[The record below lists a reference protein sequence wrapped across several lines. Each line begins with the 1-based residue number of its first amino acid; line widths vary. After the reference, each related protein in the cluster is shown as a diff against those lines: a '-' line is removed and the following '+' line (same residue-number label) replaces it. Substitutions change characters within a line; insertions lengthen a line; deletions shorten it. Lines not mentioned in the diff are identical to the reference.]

1 LLRFKLEPFRSG
13 AFNLRIFGRC
23 HYFDEPGRTW
33 AVGLPTKHGPD
44 AKPRNRANRCCRQ
57 RAYQVCLARSRVRRV
72 RVAFIISFPLSAVH
86 CSHRQPYAGKPPACG
101 DGQARMGLT
110 AVSLSSKLSQVD
122 AVRNSEFV
130 SGVGSETGLRAP
142 TGRSSC
148 RVLLKAT
155 SVPEMLEGAFPRP
168 QTTERPPRNDVRPIL
183 SAAKGVEAALVQTCA
198 KRAKPFSQGSTGFDV
213 VAALPGCWEYLPITG
228 VTPRAVLRSDLDRKG
243 RSMVGRLLGGSGGPG
258 HRTIRR
264 TLPRYGSG
272 PAASLGSGSS
282 PRRTRR
288 TARG

>member
-1 LLRFKLEPFRSG
+1 MTMKRPCRVIEGIVPEIQGRVLQIAGSQLQYLRSLPFSY
-13 AFNLRIFGRC
+13 AF
-23 HYFDEPGRTW
+23 GRTW
-33 AVGLPTKHGPD
+33 AVGLPTKLGFD

-57 RAYQVCLARSRVRRV
+57 RAYQVCLAQSRVRRD
-72 RVAFIISFPLSAVH
+72 RIVH
-86 CSHRQPYAGKPPACG
+86 NLLPSVNCSHRQACAGIPPAYG
-101 DGQARMGLT
+101 DRQAPMGLT

-168 QTTERPPRNDVRPIL
+168 QTTERPPQNDVRPIL

-198 KRAKPFSQGSTGFDV
+198 KRAKPFSQGSD
-213 VAALPGCWEYLPITG
+213 
-228 VTPRAVLRSDLDRKG
+228 
-243 RSMVGRLLGGSGGPG
+243 
-258 HRTIRR
+258 
-264 TLPRYGSG
+264 
-272 PAASLGSGSS
+272 SL
-282 PRRTRR
+282 
-288 TARG
+288 